1 MGYTNSG
8 FVMGEPLDAYRYIG
22 YWRRHWAWIA
32 SSCGVAV
39 ILAAAITLL
48 LPKEYTATARIVIEP
63 PAGTDL
69 RSAMAV
75 SPIYL
80 ESLKTY
86 EHFAASDSL
95 FRKAVEKFGLHQR
108 PLESMKKRVLRV
120 GIVRNTRILEI
131 AATLPD
137 ARKAQALAQF
147 LAESTVGLNRAVT
160 SEGDRDLI
168 AGIETQEREIQAQ
181 LQEAENAWARLLS
194 TEPVDELQ
202 AAARGAAELRG
213 KVQNEFLGVQLEIA
227 DAVERLK
234 QAGGGDMVE
243 IRKQADNARARLE
256 EMQKQL
262 QALDRQSA
270 AREKLLAERLAHRD
284 KVDAERKAALTA
296 LQAVEARLRDAR
308 GDLGYRGE
316 RLKIIDPGIVPE
328 RPSSP
333 NLPLNLV
340 AALLLGLVLP
350 VAYLTLR
357 MSYEEQRHRDSYGEF
372 EWRSGDKNRS
382 SAPLA

>member
-1 MGYTNSG
+1 
-8 FVMGEPLDAYRYIG
+8 MGEPLDAYRYIG
-22 YWRRHWAWIA
+22 YWRRHWGWVAA
-32 SSCGVAV
+32 SCAVAS
-39 ILAAAITLL
+39 ILAAAISLL
-48 LPKEYTATARIVIEP
+48 LPNEYTATARIVIEP

-86 EHFAASDSL
+86 EHFASSDSL

-108 PLESMKKRVLRV
+108 PFESMKKRVLKV

-137 ARKAQALAQF
+137 PHTAQAMASF
-147 LAESTVGLNRAVT
+147 LAESTVALNRTMT

-168 AGIETQEREIQAQ
+168 AGIETQEQELESHLQAT
-181 LQEAENAWARLLS
+181 EKAWARLLAS
-194 TEPVDELQ
+194 EPVSELQ
-202 AAARGAAELRG
+202 AETASAVELRAKVQSDLLSMELEVADAAERQKENG
-213 KVQNEFLGVQLEIA
+213 SNA
-227 DAVERLK
+227 A
-234 QAGGGDMVE
+234 E
-243 IRKQADNARARLE
+243 IRKEAANAQARLAE
-256 EMQKQL
+256 VRKQL
-262 QALDRQSA
+262 ATLDRQSA
-270 AREKLLAERLAHRD
+270 EREKLLALRLSHRD
-284 KVDAERKAALTA
+284 KVDAERKADLAA
-296 LQAVEARLRDAR
+296 LQAVQARLREAR
-308 GDLGYRGE
+308 SDSGYRGE

-333 NLPLNLV
+333 NLPLNVV

-357 MSYEEQRHRDSYGEF
+357 MGYEEQRHRDAYGEF
-372 EWRSGDKNRS
+372 EWRTDAKKRS

>member
-1 MGYTNSG
+1 
-8 FVMGEPLDAYRYIG
+8 MGEPLDAYRYIG
-22 YWRRHWAWIA
+22 YWQRHWIWIG
-32 SSCGVAV
+32 SSCAIAVA
-39 ILAAAITLL
+39 LAAAITML

-95 FRKAVEKFGLHQR
+95 FRKAVDQFGLRQQ
-108 PLESMKKRVLRV
+108 PFESMKKRVLKV

-137 ARKAQALAQF
+137 ARKAQALAHF
-147 LAESTVGLNRAVT
+147 LAESTVALNRTVT

-168 AGIETQEREIQAQ
+168 SGIQTQERELQAQ
-181 LQEAENAWARLLS
+181 LRQSENAWARLLA
-194 TEPVDELQ
+194 TEPVDQLKTVME
-202 AAARGAAELRG
+202 GSAELRAT
-213 KVQNEFLGVQLEIA
+213 VQNEILSVELEIA
-227 DAVERLK
+227 DAAERQK
-234 QAGGGDMVE
+234 QANGPEAVE
-243 IRKQADNARARLE
+243 ISKQAANARARLD
-256 EMQKQL
+256 EMRKQL

-270 AREKLLAERLAHRD
+270 EREKLLAARLAHRD
-284 KVDAERKAALTA
+284 QVDAERKAAAGA
-296 LQAVEARLRDAR
+296 LEAVEARLREAR
-308 GDLGYRGE
+308 GDAGYRGE

-333 NLPLNLV
+333 NLPLNV
-340 AALLLGLVLP
+340 MAALLLGLVLP
-350 VAYLTLR
+350 VTYLTLKMNYGER
-357 MSYEEQRHRDSYGEF
+357 RHVHEYGEF
-372 EWRSGDKNRS
+372 VWGAEDQKRSPTPR
-382 SAPLA
+382 A